1 APYRTPAI
9 RAVRSFLGR
18 VLPDQAALD
27 PESSAVALSTGRSAA
42 SRRLWHSSPM
52 ANVTWLPPTPGDGV
66 FTRAEALAQG
76 HSDDQLQAWVRQG
89 RVRRLRPGIFASG
102 PAPDR
107 ADARLLERAQGLARR
122 HPDRVAISHHAA
134 LLMHGVAVFGVPMGI
149 LHAVRL
155 SGAPRSSPGLLLA
168 RPRTPPPTVT
178 VHGAFVVRPEVAV
191 VQVACLY
198 GLNAGL
204 VSADSAVHRGLV
216 DTRSLADEVGRI
228 GCIPGVEK
236 ARRVVQ
242 LCRAG
247 AESPGETLVRLAA
260 EQAGLA
266 TQTQFPIN
274 DRGQPPFAFADLRVR
289 GTRTLVEFD
298 GAVKYAGAQGREA
311 LVKEKLREDRIRR
324 LGWTIE
330 RVVWR
335 DLGDPQAL
343 QVRLLDAAQRGGS
356 ALDVSKEPNSDRNR
370 SAS

>member
-1 APYRTPAI
+1 
-9 RAVRSFLGR
+9 
-18 VLPDQAALD
+18 
-27 PESSAVALSTGRSAA
+27 
-42 SRRLWHSSPM
+42 M
-52 ANVTWLPPTPGDGV
+52 ANVTWLPPTPVGSI
-66 FTRAEALAQG
+66 FTRAEALAEG
-76 HSDDQLQAWVRQG
+76 HTDDQLQAWVRQG
-89 RVRRLRPGIFASG
+89 RVRRLRPGVFASG

-107 ADARLLERAQGLARR
+107 ADARLLERAHGLARR
-122 HPDRVAISHHAA
+122 HGDRVAISHHAA
-134 LLMHGVAVFGVPMGI
+134 LLMHGVAVIGVPMGI
-149 LHAVRL
+149 LHAARL
-155 SGAPRSSPGLLLA
+155 SGAPRSAPGLSLA
-168 RPRTPPPTVT
+168 RPRTPPPTMT
-178 VHGAFVVRPEVAV
+178 VHGAVAVRPEVAV

-198 GLNAGL
+198 GLRAGV

-216 DTRSLADEVGRI
+216 ERRSLIDEVRRI
-228 GCIPGVEK
+228 GSIPGVEK

-266 TQTQFPIN
+266 TQTQFPIS
-274 DRGQPPFAFADLRVR
+274 DAGQPPFAIADLRLL

-324 LGWTIE
+324 LGWLIE

-335 DLGDPQAL
+335 DLDDPRAL
-343 QVRLLDAAQRGGS
+343 QVRLQEAAQRGGHTR
-356 ALDVSKEPNSDRNR
+356 DVSKELNNDRSR